1 MKTEKF
7 EVKGNCGTCKE
18 RIEKAAKS
26 IDSVTTAD
34 WNEETEILEVT
45 FDNSKTDINKIQ
57 MAVAKVGHDTEMHK
71 ASDEVYNDLPGCC
84 KYDR

>member
-45 FDNSKTDINKIQ
+45 FDNSKTDVNRIQ

>member
-45 FDNSKTDINKIQ
+45 FDLISVLSSTDLIYFNEYAALFFPFYQTHFPHALI
-57 MAVAKVGHDTEMHK
+57 
-71 ASDEVYNDLPGCC
+71 
-84 KYDR
+84 

>member
-57 MAVAKVGHDTEMHK
+57 IAVAKVGHDTEMHK